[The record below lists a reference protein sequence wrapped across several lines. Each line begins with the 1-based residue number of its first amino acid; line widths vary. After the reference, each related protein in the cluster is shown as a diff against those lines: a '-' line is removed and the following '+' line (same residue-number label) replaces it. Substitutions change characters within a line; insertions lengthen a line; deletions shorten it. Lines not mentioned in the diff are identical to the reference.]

1 MQQSYA
7 DRRPIRVLRTAG
19 GKWHNCPA
27 KGIRYDGL
35 YRIVSSDGTAKN
47 AKGGAY
53 VRFKLVRMAGQPA
66 IDLSR
71 PTQVEK
77 DVFDRLKTSI

>member
-1 MQQSYA
+1 M
-7 DRRPIRVLRTAG
+7 LRTAG
-19 GKWHNCPA
+19 GKWHDCPA

-35 YRIVSSDGTAKN
+35 YRIISERVAQN
-47 AKGGAY
+47 MKGGAY
-53 VRFKLVRMAGQPA
+53 MRFKLLREAGQPA

-77 DVFDRLKTSI
+77 DVFDRLKSSI